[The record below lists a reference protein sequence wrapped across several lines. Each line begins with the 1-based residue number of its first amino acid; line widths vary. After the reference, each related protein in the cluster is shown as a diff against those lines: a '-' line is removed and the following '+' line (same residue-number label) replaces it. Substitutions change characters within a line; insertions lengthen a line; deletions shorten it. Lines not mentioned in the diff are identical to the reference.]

1 MKSFIGFV
9 KKEWLHIFRDKRT
22 LLILFGMPIVQVL
35 IFGFGI
41 TNEIQNVDIAVL
53 DNSRDEITR
62 KITDKII
69 SSGYYTLQK
78 ELKSNM
84 EIEDEFRKGKIK
96 LAIIFEDDFSR
107 KFSYENNAE
116 IQLLTDATDP
126 NTANT
131 IANYTASIINDFVR
145 EHNLT
150 SPAPL
155 NITTEIRMRYNE
167 ELKGAYLFVPG
178 IITVLMMLISAMM
191 TSISLTKE
199 KELGTM
205 EVILASPMKPKNV
218 IIAKLLPYLLLSFI
232 LGIVILVI
240 GVFIFGVPIRGNL
253 MLLLA
258 EMLLFILTSL
268 ALGILIST
276 VSNTQQVALLISL
289 VGLMLPTILL
299 TGFIFPLENMPVWL
313 QVIANIIPARWFM
326 EIVRSIMLKGVGLE
340 LLWQETAIL
349 AGFTL
354 FFAVL
359 SIKKF
364 KIRL

>member
-22 LLILFGMPIVQVL
+22 LLILFGMPIIQVL

-69 SSGYYTLQK
+69 SSGYYTLKK

-96 LAIIFEDDFSR
+96 LAIIFEEDFS
-107 KFSYENNAE
+107 KNFIHENNAE

-131 IANYTASIINDFVR
+131 IANYTTSIINDFVR
-145 EHNLT
+145 EHNLS

-191 TSISLTKE
+191 TSISLTRE

-232 LGIVILVI
+232 LGIVILI
-240 GVFIFGVPIRGNL
+240 MGVFIFGVPIRGNL
-253 MLLLA
+253 LLLLA

-268 ALGILIST
+268 ALGILISI

-299 TGFIFPLENMPVWL
+299 TGFIFPLENMPMWL
-313 QVIANIIPARWFM
+313 QVISNIIPARWFM

-340 LLWQETAIL
+340 LLLQETLIL
-349 AGFTL
+349 VGFTV